1 MFKERLCKEQ
11 PIAYKILENALI
23 SEHYA
28 HAYLLVGEKGTP
40 KKETAILLA
49 QSLLCDEKASP
60 VKSATHV
67 SELLNIIMRIL
78 SLWMVRKP
86 QLRSRIYWEYKK
98 SLIKPQWKLKVKKF
112 MFCIMLKMQP

>member
-40 KKETAILLA
+40 KKKRRFYWHKV
-49 QSLLCDEKASP
+49 CCVMKKASP

-98 SLIKPQWKLKVKKF
+98 SLIKPQ
-112 MFCIMLKMQP
+112 